1 MRVST
6 KDTYDTVHSGVTR
19 IQTQEGM
26 SHWLP
31 SPCSEAQ
38 LCCGASSR
46 DHGSLGRELTQR
58 A

>member
-19 IQTQEGM
+19 SRTWEST

-38 LCCGASSR
+38 LCCGASSGDR
-46 DHGSLGRELTQR
+46 GSPGRELTQGV
-58 A
+58 